1 MAEFIGVWRKIMAK
15 AFKLQTACAG
25 ALLALTPVH
34 GVADVGLESGDF
46 EGYPVVSNQELAAL
60 RGGFELNIGGQLLSL
75 AFSLEQVT
83 YLNGQLLTSTKI
95 VVPDIAAAILSPQTI
110 SVMTGV
116 APAVTGEAGGNPV
129 NPSPQIAGVSV
140 PSQDA
145 GSAASL
151 PPQTIPASTD
161 AAPATGEAGG
171 YPVNPSPQVAGV
183 SVPSQDAGSAAS
195 LPPQTIPAST
205 DVAPATGEAG
215 GNPVNPPPQI
225 ASVSVPGQDAGS
237 YVTLIQNGAGNSV
250 ALPAEVGQQ
259 VNQQVSQQVNQQVNQ
274 ALQAA
279 QAQILQAYNH
289 VTVIQNSL
297 DNQVIQ
303 NMTTLNVTLSNAALA
318 QAAAL
323 NAGLAQVLNMPIV
336 LPK

>member
-15 AFKLQTACAG
+15 AFKLRTACAG
-25 ALLALTPVH
+25 ALLALAPVH

-83 YLNGQLLTSTKI
+83 FLNGQLLTSTKI

-116 APAVTGEAGGNPV
+116 APAVTGEAAGDPV
-129 NPSPQIAGVSV
+129 NPSLQIAGGSV

-145 GSAASL
+145 GSAASQ
-151 PPQTIPASTD
+151 PPQTIPVSTD

-171 YPVNPSPQVAGV
+171 
-183 SVPSQDAGSAAS
+183 
-195 LPPQTIPAST
+195 
-205 DVAPATGEAG
+205 
-215 GNPVNPPPQI
+215 NPVSPPPPQI

-259 VNQQVSQQVNQQVNQ
+259 VNQQVSQQVDQ

-297 DNQVIQ
+297 DNQLIQ

-323 NAGLAQVLNMPIV
+323 NAGLAQVLNIPIV
-336 LPK
+336 LPQ

>member
-1 MAEFIGVWRKIMAK
+1 MAK
-15 AFKLQTACAG
+15 AFKLRTACAG

-34 GVADVGLESGDF
+34 GVADVSLESGDF

-83 YLNGQLLTSTKI
+83 YLNGKLLTSTSI

-110 SVMTGV
+110 SIMTGV
-116 APAVTGEAGGNPV
+116 APVATGEAAGNPV

-140 PSQDA
+140 P
-145 GSAASL
+145 G
-151 PPQTIPASTD
+151 
-161 AAPATGEAGG
+161 
-171 YPVNPSPQVAGV
+171 
-183 SVPSQDAGSAAS
+183 
-195 LPPQTIPAST
+195 
-205 DVAPATGEAG
+205 
-215 GNPVNPPPQI
+215 
-225 ASVSVPGQDAGS
+225 PGQDAGS

-250 ALPAEVGQQ
+250 ALPA
-259 VNQQVSQQVNQQVNQ
+259 QVSQQVNQQMNQ

-303 NMTTLNVTLSNAALA
+303 NMTTLNITLSNAALA

-323 NAGLAQVLNMPIV
+323 NAGLAQVLNIPIV
-336 LPK
+336 LPQ

>member
-1 MAEFIGVWRKIMAK
+1 MTIAT
-15 AFKLQTACAG
+15 KLQTACAG
-25 ALLALTPVH
+25 ALLVLTPMH

-116 APAVTGEAGGNPV
+116 APAATGEAAGDPV

-145 GSAASL
+145 GSAASR
-151 PPQTIPASTD
+151 
-161 AAPATGEAGG
+161 
-171 YPVNPSPQVAGV
+171 
-183 SVPSQDAGSAAS
+183 
-195 LPPQTIPAST
+195 PPQTIPAST
-205 DVAPATGEAG
+205 DVAPATGEAA
-215 GNPVNPPPQI
+215 GNLVSPPPPQI

-250 ALPAEVGQQ
+250 ALPADVG
-259 VNQQVSQQVNQQVNQ
+259 QQVNQQVNQ

-279 QAQILQAYNH
+279 QAQILQATNH

-303 NMTTLNVTLSNAALA
+303 NMTTLNITLSNAALA

>member
-1 MAEFIGVWRKIMAK
+1 MAK

-25 ALLALTPVH
+25 ALLALTPAH
-34 GVADVGLESGDF
+34 GVADASLESGGF

-83 YLNGQLLTSTKI
+83 YLNGQLLTSTRI
-95 VVPDIAAAILSPQTI
+95 VVPDIAAAILSAQNVSVTTYVAPADTGEAAVNPSPQIAGVSVPSQGAGGAASLPPQTI
-110 SVMTGV
+110 
-116 APAVTGEAGGNPV
+116 PASTDAVPATGEAGGNPV
-129 NPSPQIAGVSV
+129 NPSPQIA
-140 PSQDA
+140 
-145 GSAASL
+145 
-151 PPQTIPASTD
+151 
-161 AAPATGEAGG
+161 
-171 YPVNPSPQVAGV
+171 
-183 SVPSQDAGSAAS
+183 
-195 LPPQTIPAST
+195 
-205 DVAPATGEAG
+205 
-215 GNPVNPPPQI
+215 
-225 ASVSVPGQDAGS
+225 SVSVPTQDAGS

-259 VNQQVSQQVNQQVNQ
+259 VSQQVNQQVNQ
-274 ALQAA
+274 ALDTA

-323 NAGLAQVLNMPIV
+323 NAGLAQVLNMPVV
-336 LPK
+336 LP